1 MYFNDIFA
9 TQIQLLQDR
18 ITCTYCTF
26 LVGRSPRKWWG
37 LLAINFFSS
46 SLSHLQERNK
56 QSRVVVS
63 QLHFRKNGQCTTYS
77 NSRVLPS
84 PFLLHLPLL
93 PYLYASSSW
102 SCNKCTSYKSVGT
115 SKNKQTRN
123 KNFSLFLTVSSHL
136 QLGRYQANQTSL
148 PHCLMVFHWS
158 IARGLD

>member
-1 MYFNDIFA
+1 MM
-9 TQIQLLQDR
+9 R
-18 ITCTYCTF
+18 IT
-26 LVGRSPRKWWG
+26 G
-37 LLAINFFSS
+37 NFFSS

-93 PYLYASSSW
+93 PYLYVSSSW
-102 SCNKCTSYKSVGT
+102 SCNKCTSYKCVGT

-123 KNFSLFLTVSSHL
+123 KHFFYFSYRFFSSSARKISASSNFSP
-136 QLGRYQANQTSL
+136 SL
-148 PHCLMVFHWS
+148 SDGGSLIHCSRSRLAGNTLYHH
-158 IARGLD
+158 